1 MSDNIRIRK
10 YEESDCEEI
19 YNLFYYTVHTVN
31 AVDYSEEQLD
41 VWAVKDADLTEW
53 RKSFLIH
60 QTFVA
65 VFDEKIVGFG
75 DIDDSGYLD
84 RLYVHKDYQR
94 RGIATALCNVL
105 ENAVDSAEIE
115 THASITAKP
124 FFLKRGYEVVRENRV
139 NRKSIILTNYI
150 MRKKL

>member
-19 YNLFYYTVHTVN
+19 YNLFYDTVHTVN
-31 AVDYSEEQLD
+31 AADYSEEQLD

-65 VFDEKIVGFG
+65 VSDGKIVGFG
-75 DIDDSGYLD
+75 DIDNTGYFD

-94 RGIATALCNVL
+94 IGIATALCNIL
-105 ENAVDSAEIE
+105 EDAVNATEIE

-139 NRKSIILTNYI
+139 NRKGIILTNYI

>member
-10 YEESDCEEI
+10 YEESDSEEI
-19 YNLFYYTVHTVN
+19 YNLFYDTVHTVN
-31 AVDYSEEQLD
+31 VADYSREQLD
-41 VWAVKDADLTEW
+41 VWAVRNADLTEW
-53 RKSFLIH
+53 RESFLIH

-65 VFDEKIVGFG
+65 VCDGNIVGFG
-75 DIDDSGYLD
+75 DIDNAGYLD

-94 RGIATALCNVL
+94 RGIATALCNAL
-105 ENAVDSAEIE
+105 EDAVNAEKIE

-124 FFLKRGYEVVRENRV
+124 FFLKRGYEVVCENQV
-139 NRKSIILTNYI
+139 NRKGIILTNYI